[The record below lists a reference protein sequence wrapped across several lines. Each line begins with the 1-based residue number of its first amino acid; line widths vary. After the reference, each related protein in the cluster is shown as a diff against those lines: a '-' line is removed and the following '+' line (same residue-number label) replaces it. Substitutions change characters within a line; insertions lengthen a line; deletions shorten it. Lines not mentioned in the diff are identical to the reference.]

1 MQNRTSFSEIQQIIL
16 ISQFP
21 YMLSLNHGVYII
33 EKGYKKTVCP
43 DGKYFH
49 QNKLFFIFTLII
61 FSEHSYFLRKSQ
73 ITPERK
79 QRKKIFFNS
88 ICTPPE
94 HPNSPQILYLQAFS
108 QFSPV
113 PGHTTLSSKGK
124 IQYPHYPHTPL
135 QSHTAKPHSKSTQQ
149 IHTAKPYG
157 KAKPSG
163 TAAQFHSTFRS
174 GNPDNPTSI
183 ASHIT
188 VSSYTAALSQ
198 CHFRSIIQSI
208 PHTLQHQE
216 ISTFRSVTHALV
228 VSQQTHAVMFSL
240 LLLYTENCKIQ
251 RGFLQLLPIS
261 RCLFTPHFI

>member
-1 MQNRTSFSEIQQIIL
+1 MPYRIIL
-16 ISQFP
+16 NLKNILTKPSHLLGLRAVAAFP
-21 YMLSLNHGVYII
+21 KNGIL
-33 EKGYKKTVCP
+33 
-43 DGKYFH
+43 
-49 QNKLFFIFTLII
+49 
-61 FSEHSYFLRKSQ
+61 
-73 ITPERK
+73 
-79 QRKKIFFNS
+79 KI
-88 ICTPPE
+88 
-94 HPNSPQILYLQAFS
+94 YY
-108 QFSPV
+108 V

-124 IQYPHYPHTPL
+124 IQYPHYPHIPQ
-135 QSHTAKPHSKSTQQ
+135 QSYT
-149 IHTAKPYG
+149 
-157 KAKPSG
+157 AKPSG

-228 VSQQTHAVMFSL
+228 VSQQTHAVMFRL
-240 LLLYTENCKIQ
+240 LLFYTESCKIQ

>member
-1 MQNRTSFSEIQQIIL
+1 M
-16 ISQFP
+16 
-21 YMLSLNHGVYII
+21 
-33 EKGYKKTVCP
+33 
-43 DGKYFH
+43 
-49 QNKLFFIFTLII
+49 
-61 FSEHSYFLRKSQ
+61 
-73 ITPERK
+73 PETRINTGF
-79 QRKKIFFNS
+79 R
-88 ICTPPE
+88 
-94 HPNSPQILYLQAFS
+94 H
-108 QFSPV
+108 FSPV

-124 IQYPHYPHTPL
+124 IQYPHYPHIPL
-135 QSHTAKPHSKSTQQ
+135 QNHTAKPHCKTTLQN
-149 IHTAKPYG
+149 HT
-157 KAKPSG
+157 AKPSG

-228 VSQQTHAVMFSL
+228 VSQQTHAVMFRL
-240 LLLYTENCKIQ
+240 LLLYTESCKIQ
-251 RGFLQLLPIS
+251 REFLQLLPIS